1 MDEEFIK
8 TYLAVQHGPHGQEL
22 LDNLALNLA
31 RLASLMDATVAPNP
45 ANVSHCGLDTLD
57 MELVLQAHRQT
68 VERARCPPM
77 RLLVVVQILRPF
89 KSLVKEDL
97 EKTGVLAKESV
108 CSYSPISRQS
118 CLGLQSGGK
127 LQPSCRKPWSPEQP

>member
-31 RLASLMDATVAPNP
+31 RLACLMDATVAPNP
-45 ANVSHCGLDTLD
+45 ANVSHRGLDTLD

-68 VERARCPPM
+68 VEFVWVIICGRVPSITLAFHTIFRE
-77 RLLVVVQILRPF
+77 RP
-89 KSLVKEDL
+89 
-97 EKTGVLAKESV
+97 
-108 CSYSPISRQS
+108 
-118 CLGLQSGGK
+118 
-127 LQPSCRKPWSPEQP
+127 